1 MIGGLLQIQ
10 HQESP
15 RGGEFFLLSEMVGI
29 SLKLLINIK
38 DDHTILADHTWVDST
53 LRGQGVARQLLDIL
67 VAFAR
72 EKQLKI
78 VPVCSYVETAFETD
92 TQYADVVA

>member
-1 MIGGLLQIQ
+1 MQIQ

-15 RGGEFFLLSEMVGI
+15 RGGEFFIERDGRHI
-29 SLKLLINIK
+29 AEITYQYQ
-38 DDHTILADHTWVDST
+38 DDHTILADHTWVDLT

-78 VPVCSYVETAFETD
+78 VPTCSYVDVMFQREAEF
-92 TQYADVVA
+92 ADVVA

>member
-1 MIGGLLQIQ
+1 MQIQ

-15 RGGEFFLLSEMVGI
+15 RGGEFFIERDGRHI
-29 SLKLLINIK
+29 AEITYQYQ
-38 DDHTILADHTWVDST
+38 DEATIVADHTWVDNS
-53 LRGQGVARQLLDIL
+53 LRGQGVARQLLDVL

-78 VPVCSYVETAFETD
+78 VPTCSYVDVMFQREAEF
-92 TQYADVVA
+92 ADVVA

>member
-1 MIGGLLQIQ
+1 MQIQ
-10 HQESP
+10 HQETQ
-15 RGGEFFLLSEMVGI
+15 RGGEFFIERDGRHI
-29 SLKLLINIK
+29 AEITYQYQ
-38 DDHTILADHTWVDST
+38 DDHTILADHTWVDLT

-78 VPVCSYVETAFETD
+78 VPTCSYVEVMFRRD
-92 TQYADVVA
+92 KSFVDVKA

>member
-1 MIGGLLQIQ
+1 MQIQ
-10 HQESP
+10 HQETQ
-15 RGGEFFLLSEMVGI
+15 RGGEFFIERDGRHI
-29 SLKLLINIK
+29 AEITYQYQ
-38 DDHTILADHTWVDST
+38 DDHTILADHTWVDLT

-78 VPVCSYVETAFETD
+78 VPTCSYVDVMFQREAEF
-92 TQYADVVA
+92 ADVVA

>member
-1 MIGGLLQIQ
+1 MQIQ
-10 HQESP
+10 HQKTQ
-15 RGGEFFLLSEMVGI
+15 RGGEFFIERDGRHI
-29 SLKLLINIK
+29 AEITYQYQ
-38 DDHTILADHTWVDST
+38 DDHTILADHTWVDLT

-78 VPVCSYVETAFETD
+78 VPTCSYVDVMFQREAEF
-92 TQYADVVA
+92 ADVVA